1 MMNNFISFKEWLN
14 EAVTPTVNRHMT
26 HAEDL
31 VILGGKEGLAWVIS
45 MIKGLYDTLKG
56 NTDKGQI
63 KLSIKF
69 DGAPAVFS
77 WSSFP
82 GLEKPGIAIKGLFA
96 KDRKVMFSKEDIEK
110 YYGAQPDLASKL
122 NFLFQYIPS
131 LGIPKGQIW
140 QGDFLFDKNS
150 LIIEKDYYAF
160 HPNTIVYKVKKDSEL
175 GEKIGNADVGV
186 VWHTRYTG
194 TSLDDIKAQYN
205 TKVDELKENDKVF
218 MTDPYIPS
226 IAGTVTLTSNE
237 NKIISDKLSEI
248 ETLSGML
255 YKLPSY
261 EKIKDSPE
269 IITFFTTFQNNLIK
283 QDKHIDDSQ
292 VFLQEF
298 ITYVNNKFMKEI
310 ETKKTDKGK
319 DAVNKKRFETVE
331 KIQNAE
337 ETFILMIDIILDI
350 TELKGIFIKKLNNM
364 NKFEKFLKTAEG
376 NFISTGE
383 EGFAASDIHGNIV
396 KLVDR
401 YEFSKANFSP
411 NIVKG
416 WSK

>member
-1 MMNNFISFKEWLN
+1 MNNFISFKQWLN
-14 EAVTPTVNRHMT
+14 ESITPTVNRHMT

-31 VILGGKEGLAWVIS
+31 VILGGKEGIDWVIS
-45 MIKGLYDTLKG
+45 MFKNLYEALKG
-56 NTDKGQI
+56 NTTSNQV

-69 DGAPAVFS
+69 DGAPAVLI

-110 YYGAQPDLASKL
+110 YYGPQPDLANKL
-122 NFLFQYIPS
+122 NFLFKYIPS
-131 LGIPKGQIW
+131 LGIPKGEIW

-150 LIIEKDYYAF
+150 LIREKDYYAF
-160 HPNTIVYKVKKDSEL
+160 HPNTIVYKVKKDSDF
-175 GEKIGNADVGV
+175 GKKISKADVGV

-194 TSLDDIKAQYN
+194 TSLDDIKAQYD
-205 TKVDELKENDKVF
+205 TKVEELKENPNVF

-226 IAGTVTLTSNE
+226 IAGSVTLTSNE
-237 NKIISDKLSEI
+237 NRVIREKLTEI
-248 ETLSGML
+248 EELASML

-261 EKIKDSPE
+261 EKIKDDKD
-269 IITFFTTFQNNLIK
+269 IITFFTTFQNTLIK
-283 QDKHIDDSQ
+283 QDKHIDDPN
-292 VFLQEF
+292 VFFQEF
-298 ITYVNNKFMKEI
+298 ITYINNKFMKEM
-310 ETKKTDKGK
+310 ETKKTDAGK
-319 DAVNKKRFETVE
+319 ESVNAKRFEVVN
-331 KIQNAE
+331 KIQSYE
-337 ETFILMIDIILDI
+337 ETFILMIELILDI
-350 TELKGIFIKKLNNM
+350 STLKGIFIKKLNNV
-364 NKFEKFLKTAEG
+364 NKFDKFLKTVEG
-376 NFISTGE
+376 EFISTGE
-383 EGFAASDIHGNIV
+383 EGFAASDINGNIV